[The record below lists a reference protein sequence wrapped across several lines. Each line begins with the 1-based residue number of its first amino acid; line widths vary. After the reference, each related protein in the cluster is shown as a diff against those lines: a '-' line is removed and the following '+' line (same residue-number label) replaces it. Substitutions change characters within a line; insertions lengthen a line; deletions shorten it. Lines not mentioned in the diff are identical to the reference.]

1 MAIRLRNFDVLIATQ
16 PGLRLATQTK
26 QPRLM
31 KKISSLIT
39 IALCAMI
46 LTLWSGAARAQT
58 PPPTPWYSV
67 TGTNGTGGGTTNFS
81 LPPVNAPVGSTSL
94 SNLTV
99 STNFSFAVGSDGNPT
114 GAITNVWASQNDLQ
128 VLAATLGAGGVL
140 SNFTLTVWF
149 RQPPGAPNNYRL
161 GLI

>member
-16 PGLRLATQTK
+16 PGLRLPTQTK

-81 LPPVNAPVGSTSL
+81 LPPVNAPVGSTTL
-94 SNLTV
+94 SNLTFQRAQAAKTEIEGLSPREGEV
-99 STNFSFAVGSDGNPT
+99 LELLAHGFLYKEIAESLQISVPT
-114 GAITNVWASQNDLQ
+114 VNTY
-128 VLAATLGAGGVL
+128 
-140 SNFTLTVWF
+140 TV
-149 RQPPGAPNNYRL
+149 
-161 GLI
+161 